1 MTALHLKKAI
11 RNGFW
16 PQIDAGSE
24 PSCHSECLSMDISTT
39 SALVL
44 FGQSL
49 LIGLSIAA
57 PVGQIGVLAIQRTL
71 DHGRAAGLATGLGAA
86 FADAVYGAIGA
97 FGVTTLI
104 TWLLGIKAWL
114 AVFGAAFLLWMA
126 WRIATKPVQRGS
138 AGHAPP
144 GTLLRFISG
153 TFMLTLSNPTTILSF
168 MAVFGALAGRAPAA
182 SPWAMVSGV
191 LVGSALWWLI
201 LAGIVGLLRDR
212 FDERW
217 QRAVNLLSAAL
228 LAGLALWQ
236 LLQLLPE

>member
-1 MTALHLKKAI
+1 MTVM
-11 RNGFW
+11 
-16 PQIDAGSE
+16 DT
-24 PSCHSECLSMDISTT
+24 LSYSP
-39 SALVL
+39 ALVL
-44 FGQSL
+44 FAQSL

-104 TWLLGIKAWL
+104 AWLLGIKTWL
-114 AVFGAAFLLWMA
+114 ALFGAAFLLYLA
-126 WRIATKPVQRGS
+126 WRIASRPVTRRAG
-138 AGHAPP
+138 GHAPP
-144 GTLLRFISG
+144 GTLLCFVSS
-153 TFMLTLSNPTTILSF
+153 TFVLTLSNPSTILSF

-182 SPWAMVSGV
+182 SPWAMVTGV

-201 LAGIVGLLRDR
+201 LAGIVGWLRDR

-217 QRAVNLLSAAL
+217 QRAVNLCSAAL
-228 LAGLALWQ
+228 LAALALWQ
-236 LLQLLPE
+236 LAQLAA